1 MPFAKFGCKKYWK
14 ERSQFLIFWLWLFRN
29 VLWLAS
35 QTSSS
40 SSMNARMTSL
50 DSSLSPESMQSF
62 SFSSSLLLSLPPL
75 SSSSLSLL
83 SLPDKGS
90 SSASSQFLS
99 ILFVAD
105 QFLQN
110 SLGEASVCRVRC
122 FSSLWCLR
130 YSISSGTRSFFSFCR
145 IRKNFPSIVVII
157 FSPSPF
163 GFPFPSPLPSSF

>member
-1 MPFAKFGCKKYWK
+1 MYYKVSKKEMCRLALNSLK
-14 ERSQFLIFWLWLFRN
+14 KILERKKSISDLLVMALPER
-29 VLWLAS
+29 VVAGLS
-35 QTSSS
+35 TSSS

-62 SFSSSLLLSLPPL
+62 SFSSSLLLSLPLL

-90 SSASSQFLS
+90 FSASSQFLS

-110 SLGEASVCRVRC
+110 SFGEASVWLDA
-122 FSSLWCLR
+122 SLV
-130 YSISSGTRSFFSFCR
+130 YG
-145 IRKNFPSIVVII
+145 V
-157 FSPSPF
+157 
-163 GFPFPSPLPSSF
+163 